1 MAFHL
6 PYSQRQKH
14 PPVYIGFETPPA
26 YIGRAGLAWCR
37 QVRPAER
44 TGRQPAGIRQR

>member
-1 MAFHL
+1 MVFHV

-26 YIGRAGLAWCR
+26 YRPGRPGL
-37 QVRPAER
+37 VP
-44 TGRQPAGIRQR
+44 PD